1 MKHFY
6 LIMTMLLMMAINAG
20 AQTTDSIGVEVGGQR
35 LADLLTA
42 EQQKSL
48 TKLTVTGKLQ
58 EADYAFIRSDA
69 LANIKEINLRNAN
82 IDTLPAHAFDKKEHS
97 KITIILP
104 KGLKHASEY
113 ALCLYGSTFIVTGK
127 YPTVDKNVYFEDEEN
142 WNYKD
147 NNLNIKASEDN
158 PYCKNV
164 GQQLLSTDGESLYFY
179 NRNIEL
185 EKPDDNL
192 FGGIT
197 LQDGIKTICSN
208 VFENYYINPDGRRF
222 QIVFPESL
230 DSIGNRAFA
239 NHFALFYTGNGYGYK
254 TLICFV
260 SKALTPPKI
269 GKDALLD
276 IDHFDDVS
284 YYFRIYVPDECVSK
298 YKSADGWKDYAYY
311 IYGITQIPTVTDGIS
326 SHQVQGDLSIQS
338 DEAQYTIK
346 SENEIGTI
354 ELFNAEGMLQRT
366 INVKGTSAAIAK
378 CLLSAPFSIV
388 KVHEGNGKSETV
400 RLLK

>member
-58 EADYAFIRSDA
+58 EADYEFIRSDA
-69 LANIKEINLRNAN
+69 LANIKEINLRNAS

-142 WNYKD
+142 WNYND
-147 NNLNIKASEDN
+147 NDLNIKASGDN

-208 VFENYYINPDGRRF
+208 VFENYYI
-222 QIVFPESL
+222 
-230 DSIGNRAFA
+230 
-239 NHFALFYTGNGYGYK
+239 K
-254 TLICFV
+254 
-260 SKALTPPKI
+260 KA
-269 GKDALLD
+269 G
-276 IDHFDDVS
+276 
-284 YYFRIYVPDECVSK
+284 
-298 YKSADGWKDYAYY
+298 
-311 IYGITQIPTVTDGIS
+311 
-326 SHQVQGDLSIQS
+326 
-338 DEAQYTIK
+338 
-346 SENEIGTI
+346 
-354 ELFNAEGMLQRT
+354 
-366 INVKGTSAAIAK
+366 
-378 CLLSAPFSIV
+378 
-388 KVHEGNGKSETV
+388 
-400 RLLK
+400 